1 MRTLALIV
9 AAAAALAA
17 GCSTLGY
24 YMQSVEGQLSMLQS
38 RQEITQVLADPATPV
53 PLKKRLESA
62 LAIRDFAS
70 SDLNLPDN
78 ESYRSYAD
86 LRRPYV
92 VWNVFATRE
101 FSIKPEQWCFPIV
114 GCVGYR
120 GYFSKTGADNFA
132 SELRAEGYD
141 VYVGGV
147 PAYSTLGWFNDPML
161 NTFVNYSDYEV
172 ARLIFH
178 ELAHQ
183 VMYTKGDTEFNES
196 FAVTVELE
204 GVARWMARYGD
215 DKMRADAA
223 RAQQR
228 RTQFAA
234 LVLKYRHE
242 LGGLYRTKL
251 APAEMRER
259 KAATFD
265 ALKQDYRQLKADEWG
280 GFAGYDRFLDDPN
293 NAKLASISFYNTL
306 VPEFQRLLA
315 KLDGNLPAFY
325 AEVKRLAAMSKPA
338 RYRAL
343 GVAPPEPGESL

>member
-1 MRTLALIV
+1 
-9 AAAAALAA
+9 
-17 GCSTLGY
+17 
-24 YMQSVEGQLSMLQS
+24 
-38 RQEITQVLADPATPV
+38 
-53 PLKKRLESA
+53 
-62 LAIRDFAS
+62 
-70 SDLNLPDN
+70 
-78 ESYRSYAD
+78 
-86 LRRPYV
+86 
-92 VWNVFATRE
+92 
-101 FSIKPEQWCFPIV
+101 
-114 GCVGYR
+114 
-120 GYFSKTGADNFA
+120 
-132 SELRAEGYD
+132 
-141 VYVGGV
+141 V

-196 FAVTVELE
+196 FAVAVELE
-204 GVARWMARYGD
+204 GITRWMARYGD

-234 LVLKYRHE
+234 LVVKYRHE
-242 LGGLYRTKL
+242 LGELYRTKL

-259 KAATFD
+259 KVATYD
-265 ALKQDYRQLKADEWG
+265 ALKQAYRQLKTDEWG

-306 VPEFQRLLA
+306 VPQFQHLLT

-325 AEVKRLAAMSKPA
+325 AECKRLAAMSKPA

-343 GVAPPEPGESL
+343 GVAPPDLAESI

>member
-1 MRTLALIV
+1 MRQFIDMRALALIV
-9 AAAAALAA
+9 TAAAALAA

-24 YMQSVEGQLSMLQS
+24 YMQSVEGQLSLLQS
-38 RQEITQVLADPATPV
+38 RQEITQVLADPATPA
-53 PLKKRLESA
+53 PLKKRLERA
-62 LAIRDFAS
+62 LTIRDFAS
-70 SDLNLPDN
+70 SELKLPDN

-101 FSIKPEQWCFPIV
+101 FSINPEQWCFPIV

-120 GYFSKTGADNFA
+120 GYFSKSGADNFA
-132 SELRAEGYD
+132 SELRVEGYD
-141 VYVGGV
+141 AYVGGV

-161 NTFVNYSDYEV
+161 NTFVNYSEYEV

-204 GVARWMARYGD
+204 GVARWMALNGD

-251 APAEMRER
+251 TPAKMRER

-265 ALKQDYRQLKADEWG
+265 ALKQDYRQLKTDEWG

-293 NAKLASISFYNTL
+293 
-306 VPEFQRLLA
+306 
-315 KLDGNLPAFY
+315 
-325 AEVKRLAAMSKPA
+325 
-338 RYRAL
+338 
-343 GVAPPEPGESL
+343 